1 MPVSDRVC
9 LCVGPLLGSS
19 PVTRV
24 SLPGGEAAGEE
35 TCDTKFL
42 WRPCVLADEGVQAE
56 LPLHLLPFGCL
67 PLKTVSAPS
76 SIEAS
81 MS

>member
-1 MPVSDRVC
+1 MAVCDRVC
-9 LCVGPLLGSS
+9 VCVGPLLGSS

-42 WRPCVLADEGVQAE
+42 WSLCVLADEGVQAE
-56 LPLHLLPFGCL
+56 LPLHLLPFRCL
-67 PLKTVSAPS
+67 LLKTDSAPKQY
-76 SIEAS
+76 
-81 MS
+81 

>member
-1 MPVSDRVC
+1 MAVCDRVC
-9 LCVGPLLGSS
+9 LCVGPLLGSC

-42 WRPCVLADEGVQAE
+42 WSLCVLAYEGVQA
-56 LPLHLLPFGCL
+56 
-67 PLKTVSAPS
+67 
-76 SIEAS
+76 
-81 MS
+81 